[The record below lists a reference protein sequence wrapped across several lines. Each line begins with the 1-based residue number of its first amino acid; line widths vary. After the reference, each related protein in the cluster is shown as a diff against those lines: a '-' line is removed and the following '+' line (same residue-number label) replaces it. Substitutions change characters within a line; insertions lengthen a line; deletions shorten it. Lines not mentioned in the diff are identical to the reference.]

1 MGGHA
6 FAGREE
12 ASELTAMDITVR
24 KRLQEW
30 MHRMIY
36 TESSDRGHCVKFNVR
51 HVNAA
56 GVPRNEI
63 GNVVVSSKVVSP
75 EELPQWASQIDA
87 MTTND
92 ATGIGGMN
100 RYAVTAYF
108 RPESD
113 DPEKP
118 AEVAAGPR
126 MVIRVDGGAEDGD
139 GNEETGD
146 MQSTE
151 APTQRGLTTQLMRH
165 LEVQFKVG
173 TASTAQT
180 MAALQRENARLTE
193 LVESY
198 GNKQI
203 ELITMVET
211 MHTQRHERELASATA
226 LMKQDALR
234 ELMNKGMHLLPMI
247 VNSIA
252 KKRDVLPVKTTP
264 VEQMVHSLVAT
275 LTPNQMEG
283 LLGQLNPEQQATLL
297 SVAQAMFKFEVKTND
312 ANGVA
317 RDGTERANQNGTSI
331 VKA

>member
-1 MGGHA
+1 
-6 FAGREE
+6 
-12 ASELTAMDITVR
+12 MDITIR
-24 KRLQEW
+24 KRLSEW
-30 MHRMIY
+30 IHRMIY
-36 TESSDRGHCVKFNVR
+36 TESTDRGHCVKLNIR

-56 GVPRNEI
+56 GVPKNEI
-63 GNVVVSSKVVSP
+63 GNIIISAKVVSP
-75 EELPQWASQIDA
+75 EEIPVWTSQIDK
-87 MTTND
+87 MTVD
-92 ATGIGGMN
+92 DSTGIGGMN

-108 RPESD
+108 KPESD
-113 DPEKP
+113 DPERP
-118 AEVAAGPR
+118 AEVSAGPR
-126 MVIRVDGGAEDGD
+126 LILRVDGGSEDGD

-173 TASTAQT
+173 TAATAQT

-198 GNKQI
+198 MVKQV
-203 ELITMVET
+203 ELITTVET

-252 KKRDVLPVKTTP
+252 KKRDVLPANTTP
-264 VEQMVHSLVAT
+264 IEQMVHSLVAT
-275 LTPNQMEG
+275 LTPKQMEG
-283 LLGQLNPEQQATLL
+283 LLGQLNTEQQATLL
-297 SVAQAMFKFEVKTND
+297 SVAQAMFKFEVKSND
-312 ANGVA
+312 DGTP
-317 RDGTERANQNGTSI
+317 RDGTERANQNGTSM